1 MPRLAFAA
9 QANFHCLIHFRIGKR
24 LMPALV
30 PPPPAKRAHPTI
42 QRLFKIQAKSIL
54 DRGME
59 WMRGDIGF
67 ESQT

>member
-1 MPRLAFAA
+1 
-9 QANFHCLIHFRIGKR
+9 
-24 LMPALV
+24 MPALV
-30 PPPPAKRAHPTI
+30 PPAPAKRAHPTI
-42 QRLFKIQAKSIL
+42 KRLFKIQAKSIL